1 MEIDAEMRRK
11 IAVSVAAVGVFI
23 ALVVVVGS
31 LYTTEHH
38 LTETGGYALV
48 GVITLFVLAMAVIGL
63 FLDRVAE

>member
-31 LYTTEHH
+31 QYTSNHH
-38 LTETGGYALV
+38 LTQTGGYALV
-48 GVITLFVLAMAVIGL
+48 GIMALFVVLMAAVGL
-63 FLDRVAE
+63 FLDRS

>member
-23 ALVVVVGS
+23 ALVVYVGS
-31 LYTTEHH
+31 QYTTEHH

-48 GVITLFVLAMAVIGL
+48 GVVTLFVVLMAVVGL
-63 FLDRVAE
+63 FLDTNSE